1 MPLPYILYKP
11 LGALEAGGDRGG
23 GVGKDIET
31 CSFSILVLKR
41 KKIFLGLYF
50 FSRGNFFQCEC
61 GSILPRKIVIN
72 MPRAFEKLHCKRKPY
87 QFSGER
93 DLSEKRDT
101 RIIY

>member
-1 MPLPYILYKP
+1 M
-11 LGALEAGGDRGG
+11 
-23 GVGKDIET
+23 
-31 CSFSILVLKR
+31 
-41 KKIFLGLYF
+41 
-50 FSRGNFFQCEC
+50 GNFFQCEG